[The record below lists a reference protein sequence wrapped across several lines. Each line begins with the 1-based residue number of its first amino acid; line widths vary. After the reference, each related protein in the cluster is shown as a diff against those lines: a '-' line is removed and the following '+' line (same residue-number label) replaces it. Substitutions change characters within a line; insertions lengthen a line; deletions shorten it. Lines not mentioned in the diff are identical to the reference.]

1 MFLTDDDYKQL
12 ITPEDLE
19 VVQQADINVRLIA
32 ETAAT
37 EYFSGFL
44 RGRYN
49 VEELFSLTK
58 GDRDPVLIQFLIDEV
73 LYTLHSSLPGN
84 MMPEIRKIRKEEL
97 DKWLLN
103 VQKGIVQPNFPTL
116 NSDTETDIGN
126 PVKYGGNSKLSST
139 W

>member
-1 MFLTDDDYKQL
+1 MFITDDDYKQL
-12 ITPEDLE
+12 ITPDDLE
-19 VVQQADINVRLIA
+19 VVQQADVNVRQTA
-32 ETAAT
+32 ETAAI

-49 VEELFSLTK
+49 VDELFSFTK
-58 GDRDPVLIQFLIDEV
+58 GARDPVLIQFLIDEV

-84 MMPEIRKIRKEEL
+84 MMPDIRNKRKEEL

-126 PVKYGGNSKLSST
+126 PVKYGSNKKLGSS